1 MSTTSDKGPDLS
13 YLSSVLPE
21 ELYDGPRVNGSGFS
35 GDIDPALADTI
46 KPGIPEPVAK
56 PLFTD
61 AQPAAEPEPEL
72 VDNAN
77 ALRVLFEILSTRV
90 LGLVATVA
98 ACAIWAVAVWQ
109 PDLSRTAA
117 AVGFSITVLIPI
129 VGLYWRTATMAA
141 GRDQ

>member
-1 MSTTSDKGPDLS
+1 MSTILDHERPDLTGPR
-13 YLSSVLPE
+13 PE
-21 ELYDGPRVNGSGFS
+21 ELYDGPRVNGRAHIPPYVSE
-35 GDIDPALADTI
+35 
-46 KPGIPEPVAK
+46 PEPAVSE
-56 PLFTD
+56 PSRELFTD

-77 ALRVLFEILSTRV
+77 ALRVLFEILSTRL